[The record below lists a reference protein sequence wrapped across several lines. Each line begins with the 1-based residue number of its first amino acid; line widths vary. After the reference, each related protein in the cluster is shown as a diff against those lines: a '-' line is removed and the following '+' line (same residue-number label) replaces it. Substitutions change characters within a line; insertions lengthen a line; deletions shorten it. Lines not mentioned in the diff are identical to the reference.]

1 MPADNGVAL
10 YYDGSSWRDVA
21 VNQGVSINSI
31 AAVREPGGVETV
43 WAVAGDERN
52 ANKLTGYIFKWDAQ
66 ASNWGTPLEFA
77 NVTLR
82 GVAVLDRYGAW
93 AVGYA
98 NRGELRN
105 RGVLMNWDYATN
117 SWTNMNLTQQGTNV
131 LVRFNS
137 IVAHNHGQLTIAGYT
152 ERADQSSGSETAG
165 VIKYV
170 IYANDL
176 VEFYD
181 GARYSDIGGFAAV
194 FKFEDIA
201 GASLSTTV
209 AVGSFKQFF
218 ANNGGYPAVAWQK
231 LGYRDTAQKA
241 NVSIAYD
248 QEVVGVAVKY
258 VDV

>member
-1 MPADNGVAL
+1 MPADDGAAL
-10 YYDGSSWRDVA
+10 YYDGSSWVDVT
-21 VNQGVSINSI
+21 VNSGVTINSI

-66 ASNWGTPLEFA
+66 ASNWGAPVEVA
-77 NVTLR
+77 NVTLQ

-105 RGVLMNWDYATN
+105 RGVLMNWDYATE
-117 SWTNMNLTQQGTNV
+117 SWTNMNLGQQSTNV

-137 IVAHNHGQLTIAGYT
+137 VVAHNHGQITIAGYT
-152 ERADQSSGSETAG
+152 ERADQSSGSETTG
-165 VIKYV
+165 FIMYV
-170 IYANDL
+170 TYINDL
-176 VEFYD
+176 MEYNY
-181 GARYSDIGGFAAV
+181 GTRYSGGFAAV
-194 FKFEDIA
+194 ATFEDIA

-209 AVGSFKQFF
+209 AVGSFKPSF
-218 ANNGGYPAVAWQK
+218 AGRRGYPAVAWQK
-231 LGYRDTAQKA
+231 LGYRDTGQKA

-258 VDV
+258 VNV